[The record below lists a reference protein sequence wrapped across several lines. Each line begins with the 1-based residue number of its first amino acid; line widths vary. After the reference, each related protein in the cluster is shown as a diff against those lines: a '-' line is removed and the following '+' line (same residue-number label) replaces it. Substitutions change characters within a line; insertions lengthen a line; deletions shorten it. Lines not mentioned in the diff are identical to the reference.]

1 MRYTKNQIV
10 KALQTVQGLLKG
22 PVRPAARIAEVLSPY
37 MDCTEVGGVDGQLQV
52 DIRSSIFARM
62 GDAYRREGNAQL
74 AAQWYRRAS
83 AISPGDHAVTY
94 AHTVCKHELADFYSD
109 ALATLEEHRRRWLAK
124 PIMVR
129 FMRRIVPRKWTDP
142 EGREIVSSE
151 KRNLEFLRQRA
162 FKKAA

>member
-1 MRYTKNQIV
+1 M
-10 KALQTVQGLLKG
+10 KALQMVEGLLKG

-37 MDCTEVGGVDGQLQV
+37 MDCTEVGGVDGQLQA

-62 GDAYRREGNAQL
+62 GDAYRRDGNAQL

-83 AISPGDHAVTY
+83 AISPADHAATY
-94 AHTVCKHELADFYSD
+94 AHTVCKHELVDFYSD

-129 FMRRIVPRKWTDP
+129 FIRRIVPRKWTDP